1 MLQTTKT
8 NAKNR
13 RISKFLGQRRISF
26 LSKRNSK
33 VGFNFI
39 KINKGRVTVSKMPIG
54 SYKSSFASKAT
65 GRTAFAYGQSFH
77 EAYRN
82 MIRLF
87 NLKYSA

>member
-1 MLQTTKT
+1 MQNLTN

-13 RISKFLGQRRISF
+13 RESKFLGQRRIS
-26 LSKRNSK
+26 LLTRRNSK

-39 KINKGRVTVSKMPIG
+39 RLHKGSVTVSKMPIG

-65 GRTAFAYGQSFH
+65 GRTAFAYGQNFK
-77 EAYRN
+77 EAYQN